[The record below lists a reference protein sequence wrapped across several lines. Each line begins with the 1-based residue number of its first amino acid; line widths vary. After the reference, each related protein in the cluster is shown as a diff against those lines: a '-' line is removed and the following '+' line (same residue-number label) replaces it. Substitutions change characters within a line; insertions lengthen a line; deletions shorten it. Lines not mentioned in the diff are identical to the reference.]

1 MIRLL
6 EIEWRKNY
14 NYLAFWLILGLH
26 YFFLVTFLSNIN
38 NFAGSMNI
46 STDQYKNIDLG
57 IVPMFRF
64 PDIWQNITYLAG
76 FFKILL
82 GIFIV
87 ISVTNE
93 YQFNTIRLNLS
104 AGLTRLE
111 FILSKVY
118 SILVISLLSVLV
130 LFVLGLTLGLSQKNP
145 DLTIGVLT
153 GTDFLL
159 GYFIEV
165 FFYLVLALFISVWLK
180 RTGVS
185 IVILLIYPLLIE
197 PLLRWQTPDSVDR
210 FFPVKSMDQINVFP
224 FQKYFGMAVQSHIP
238 LDSTVIAVGWIF
250 IFIFSSYLLLKRAD
264 L

>member
-14 NYLAFWLILGLH
+14 NHLAFWLILGLH
-26 YFFLVTFLSNIN
+26 YFFLITFLSNIN
-38 NFAGSMNI
+38 NFAGSLNI
-46 STDQYKNIDLG
+46 STNQYQNIDLG

-64 PDIWQNITYLAG
+64 PDIWQNIAYLAG

-93 YQFNTIRLNLS
+93 YQYNTIRLNIS
-104 AGLTRLE
+104 SGLTRLE

-118 SILVISLLSVLV
+118 LILVIGIVSVLF
-130 LFVLGLTLGLSQKNP
+130 LFSLGLSLGLSQKNA
-145 DLTIGVLT
+145 DLTVGIFT
-153 GTDFLL
+153 GSDFLL

-165 FFYLVLALFISVWLK
+165 LFYMVLALFISIWLK

-197 PLLRWQTPDSVDR
+197 PLLRWQTPDNIDR

-224 FQKYFGMAVQSHIP
+224 FQKYFGVAVQSHIP
-238 LDSTVIAVGWIF
+238 YDSTVIASCWIF
-250 IFIFSSYLLLKRAD
+250 IFIFSSYLLLKRSD